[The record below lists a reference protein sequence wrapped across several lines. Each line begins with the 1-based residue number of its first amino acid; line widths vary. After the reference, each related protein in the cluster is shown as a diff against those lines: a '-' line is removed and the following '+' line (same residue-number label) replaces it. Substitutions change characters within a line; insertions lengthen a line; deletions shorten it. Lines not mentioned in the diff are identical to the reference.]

1 MPKIPPH
8 ETGKRKNQVQADD
21 GGVELPT
28 LIVYRSHTGFE
39 DVGKNGGQ
47 RETCRQLDQVVSE
60 MFALERGHAEQS
72 GREEGG
78 VGKDECQDQKD
89 VHGCGHGGL
98 SVWAL
103 SAALSAAMPSELH
116 CGTAYLNKNGSL

>member
-1 MPKIPPH
+1 MPEIPPH
-8 ETGKRKNQVQADD
+8 KTWKRKNQVQADD
-21 GGVELPT
+21 CSVKLPI
-28 LIVYRSHTGFE
+28 LIVYRSCTGFE
-39 DVGKNGGQ
+39 NISKNGGQ
-47 RETCRQLDQVVSE
+47 CETCRQLDQVMSE

-72 GREEGG
+72 GREKGD

-103 SAALSAAMPSELH
+103 SAAMPSELH

>member
-1 MPKIPPH
+1 MPEIPPH
-8 ETGKRKNQVQADD
+8 KTWKRKNQVQTDD
-21 GGVELPT
+21 CGVKLPT
-28 LIVYRSHTGFE
+28 LIVYRSRTGFE

-47 RETCRQLDQVVSE
+47 RETCRQLDQVVPE
-60 MFALERGHAEQS
+60 MFALERYDAEQP

-78 VGKDECQDQKD
+78 VGKNQGKQQKD

-103 SAALSAAMPSELH
+103 SAAMPSELR

>member
-8 ETGKRKNQVQADD
+8 ETREGENEVQADD
-21 GGVELPT
+21 GGVKLPT
-28 LIVYRSHTGFE
+28 LIVYRSRTGFE
-39 DVGKNGGQ
+39 DVGKRGGQ

-89 VHGCGHGGL
+89 VHRCGHDGL
-98 SVWAL
+98 SVW
-103 SAALSAAMPSELH
+103 ALSAAMPSELH